1 MRVKGDGLM
10 NDTPQGP
17 PNSTGDAAPAPGQGL
32 IAQAMVM
39 VRAFMA
45 SPERTKLFLLG
56 GALIAVVGATAFGQ
70 VKLNAWNRPFYDA
83 LARKDVPAFL
93 DQLIVFA
100 EIASGLLA
108 LNVAQMWL
116 NLRTKVKLREGLVK
130 DLLNEWLRPRR
141 AFRLA
146 SAGEIGLN
154 PDQRMHEDA
163 RHLTELSTD
172 LGIGLLQATLLL
184 GSFIGVLWILSAS
197 VTFHMNG
204 ESFTIPGYLV
214 WSALIYAG
222 TASLLSWRVGK
233 PLIQLQSERYSREA
247 RLRFGLVRVSEH
259 IDGIAL
265 HGGEED
271 ERLRLTAELDRV
283 IRIMRRIVRA
293 TTSLTWVT
301 AGYGWFTLIAPILAA
316 APGYFGGDLSFGE
329 LMMVVGAFIQ
339 VQQALRWFIDN
350 FSNIADWR
358 ATLLRVASFR
368 QAILSMDDLGTA
380 ASRIEVAEESEGKF
394 QIDNLEIAS
403 PTGSTMLSER
413 HIEIAPG
420 DHVLILGEPGT
431 GKSVLF
437 RALAGLWPW
446 GAGRIALPPRQSVMF
461 VPRRPYVPPG
471 SLRAALAYPL
481 PEKTYEDSELVAAL
495 ECCGLKQL
503 TTSLDK
509 EARWD
514 RELSD
519 DDQQCLV
526 FARLPLHKPQWVVID
541 QALDSLEEHVRE
553 RVLSVFKEV
562 LADMAVIDIGQRK
575 RHDHLFTRV
584 IHLVKDPKI
593 GILRPIRGAAG
604 ERTGAGRQSAA
615 AARH

>member
-1 MRVKGDGLM
+1 MSDKPEGTSNLAEE
-10 NDTPQGP
+10 
-17 PNSTGDAAPAPGQGL
+17 AAPPASQGL
-32 IAQAMVM
+32 IAQSMMM

-45 SPERTKLFLLG
+45 SPERNKLFLLG
-56 GALIAVVGATAFGQ
+56 AALVAVIGATAFGQ
-70 VKLNAWNRPFYDA
+70 IRLNAWNRPFYDA
-83 LARKDVPAFL
+83 LERKDVAAFL
-93 DQLIVFA
+93 DQLVVFA
-100 EIASGLLA
+100 VIASGLLA
-108 LNVAQMWL
+108 LNVAQRWL
-116 NLRTKVKLREGLVK
+116 ELSTKVKLREGLVR
-130 DLLNEWLRPRR
+130 DLLNEWLQPRR

-154 PDQRMHEDA
+154 PDQRLHEDA
-163 RHLTELSTD
+163 RHLTELSTE
-172 LGIGLLQATLLL
+172 LGIGLLQSSLLL
-184 GSFIGVLWILSAS
+184 GSFIGVLWFLSAS
-197 VTFHMNG
+197 VTFHMDG
-204 ESFTIPGYLV
+204 ESFSIPGYLV
-214 WSALIYAG
+214 WSALIYSG
-222 TASLLSWRVGK
+222 TASWLSWRVGR
-233 PLIQLQSERYSREA
+233 PLIELQSERYSREA

-259 IDGIAL
+259 VDGIAL
-265 HGGEED
+265 HGGEGD

-293 TTSLTWVT
+293 TTRLTWVT
-301 AGYGWFTLIAPILAA
+301 AGYGWFTLIAPILVA
-316 APGYFGGDLSFGE
+316 APGYFGGDLTFGE
-329 LMMVVGAFIQ
+329 MMMAVGAFIQ

-358 ATLLRVASFR
+358 ATLLRVATFR
-368 QAILSMDDLGTA
+368 QAILSVDELGTA
-380 ASRIEVAEESEGKF
+380 ASRIELVEGVNDGKF
-394 QIDNLEIAS
+394 EIDDLEIAS

-413 HIEIAPG
+413 HVEIAPG

-446 GAGRIALPPRQSVMF
+446 GAGRISLPPRQSVMF

-481 PEKTYEDSELVAAL
+481 PETTYKDEELVAAL
-495 ECCGLKQL
+495 EYCGLKQL
-503 TTSLDK
+503 TSSLDR

-526 FARLPLHKPQWVVID
+526 FARLPLHKPRWVVID

-553 RVLSVFKEV
+553 RVLAVFRDL
-562 LADMAVIDIGQRK
+562 LADTAVIDIGQRK

-584 IHLVKDPKI
+584 VHLIKDPKI
-593 GILRPIRGAAG
+593 GILRPIRGVAMDRTAASSP
-604 ERTGAGRQSAA
+604 AAARQSAA
-615 AARH
+615 GVRH